1 MDVFDVVSRPRGE
14 KKKSPVPAGLAPPPR
29 LSGALPVVGH
39 TVEFVRDTIGLLFRA
54 QRELGEVAAFDVA
67 HRRMVAVFGPRAH
80 EAVFRAPDTVLSP
93 SEAYKIMTP
102 IFGKDVVYDASPDK
116 MAEQLKMLLP
126 ALQDRRMR
134 TYGEAVVRETEE
146 TIRPWGQ
153 TGVVDLVEFC
163 RVLTNFTSARC
174 LLGREFREGMSDEFA
189 RVYHDLEVGA
199 SPLAYL
205 NAHLPIPIFK
215 RRDVARVRMVQMI
228 TENVARRRA
237 SGASGDDFLQTL
249 MDASYASG
257 EKLSEHEITGL
268 LLAGMFAGHHT
279 SSVTT
284 AWALLELLRD
294 PVAYQRAVAE
304 VDRVFG
310 GGRPVSHAVLR
321 ELTYVE
327 NVVKEALR
335 LHPPL
340 FMLVRVA
347 QVDWEFGGYHIPKGT
362 WIVISPTVAH
372 RMPEVFRDPD
382 AFDPDRFAEGRAED
396 KKDFAYIAFGGG
408 RHKCL
413 GNAFAILQVKAILAL
428 LLGQFELGLFGDAIE
443 SDFQGLVI
451 GPKEP
456 CRVRYRR
463 RARPSVTIAQ
473 MAAGQALSER
483 SAAGC
488 PVHGEAAN
496 LDKASLDK
504 ASLDKASLDGA
515 SLGGASLDGASLDGA
530 SLDGAS
536 LDKASLDKASL
547 DKASLDGA
555 SVTEGAPPTGCP
567 VHVADAASPGGVEA
581 RRSTK
586 LRIRIDRDLCQGHGV
601 CAGECPQVFAVG
613 RDQKVMLKM
622 PRPPAELYEKVRLAA
637 KHCPTRTIRLEEE
650 GD

>member
-1 MDVFDVVSRPRGE
+1 MDLRDVVGGAGRT
-14 KKKSPVPAGLAPPPR
+14 KKTPMPEGLKAPPR

-80 EAVFRAPDTVLSP
+80 EAVFRAPDAILSP

-102 IFGKDVVYDASPDK
+102 IFGKDVVYDAKPEK

-134 TYGEAVVRETEE
+134 TYGEAVVRETED
-146 TIRPWGQ
+146 TIRPWGES
-153 TGVVDLVEFC
+153 GVVDFVEFC

-189 RVYHDLEVGA
+189 RVYHDLEAGA
-199 SPLAYL
+199 SPLAYVHA
-205 NAHLPIPIFK
+205 NLPIPIFK
-215 RRDVARVRMVQMI
+215 KRDAARVRMVEMI
-228 TENVARRRA
+228 SQNVQSRRA
-237 SGASGDDFLQTL
+237 AGHGGDDFLQTL
-249 MDASYASG
+249 MESSYSDG
-257 EKLSEHEITGL
+257 TKLSEHEITGL

-284 AWALLELLRD
+284 AWALLELLRN
-294 PVAYQRAVAE
+294 PALYQRAVEE
-304 VDRVFG
+304 VDRVFS

-321 ELTYVE
+321 ELTFIE

-335 LHPPL
+335 MHPPL

-347 QVDWEFGGYHIPKGT
+347 QVDWELFGHHIPKGT
-362 WIVISPTVAH
+362 WVVVSPTVSH

-382 AFDPDRFAEGRAED
+382 AFDPDRYAEGRAED

-428 LLGQFELGLFGDAIE
+428 LLGQFELGLYGDAIE
-443 SDFQGLVI
+443 TNFQGLVI

-463 RARPSVTIAQ
+463 RARPSVTVAQ
-473 MAAGQALSER
+473 MSEAAE
-483 SAAGC
+483 AAARTAPPQGC
-488 PVHGEAAN
+488 PAHAHGGHASGAHASGTVATASGAAPTTEA
-496 LDKASLDK
+496 S
-504 ASLDKASLDGA
+504 
-515 SLGGASLDGASLDGA
+515 
-530 SLDGAS
+530 
-536 LDKASLDKASL
+536 
-547 DKASLDGA
+547 
-555 SVTEGAPPTGCP
+555 
-567 VHVADAASPGGVEA
+567 ASP
-581 RRSTK
+581 RK

-601 CAGECPQVFAVG
+601 CAGECPEVFAVG
-613 RDQKVMLKM
+613 KDQKVILKVA
-622 PRPPAELYEKVRLAA
+622 RPEPALHAKVRLAA
-637 KHCPTRTIRLEEE
+637 EHCPTRTIRLEEE
-650 GD
+650 A

>member
-1 MDVFDVVSRPRGE
+1 VS
-14 KKKSPVPAGLAPPPR
+14 
-29 LSGALPVVGH
+29 
-39 TVEFVRDTIGLLFRA
+39 
-54 QRELGEVAAFDVA
+54 
-67 HRRMVAVFGPRAH
+67 
-80 EAVFRAPDTVLSP
+80 
-93 SEAYKIMTP
+93 
-102 IFGKDVVYDASPDK
+102 
-116 MAEQLKMLLP
+116 
-126 ALQDRRMR
+126 
-134 TYGEAVVRETEE
+134 
-146 TIRPWGQ
+146 
-153 TGVVDLVEFC
+153 
-163 RVLTNFTSARC
+163 
-174 LLGREFREGMSDEFA
+174 A

-215 RRDVARVRMVQMI
+215 RRDAARVRMVQMI

-249 MDASYASG
+249 MDASYSSG
-257 EKLSEHEITGL
+257 AKLSERELTGL

-294 PVAYQRAVAE
+294 PAAYQRAVAE

-327 NVVKEALR
+327 NVVKKALR
-335 LHPPL
+335 LHPPF

-382 AFDPDRFAEGRAED
+382 VFDPDRFAEGRAED

-463 RARPSVTIAQ
+463 RARPSVTVEQ
-473 MAAGQALSER
+473 VVAGQPSSEPAACPAHGAQGHAR
-483 SAAGC
+483 TSEPVAPRAADGSGECPAHVSGPSA
-488 PVHGEAAN
+488 PVAEAARN
-496 LDKASLDK
+496 QA
-504 ASLDKASLDGA
+504 
-515 SLGGASLDGASLDGA
+515 
-530 SLDGAS
+530 
-536 LDKASLDKASL
+536 
-547 DKASLDGA
+547 
-555 SVTEGAPPTGCP
+555 T
-567 VHVADAASPGGVEA
+567 A
-581 RRSTK
+581 RAE

-601 CAGECPQVFAVG
+601 CVGECPEVFALG
-613 RDQKVMLKM
+613 RDHKVILKVS
-622 PRPPAELYEKVRLAA
+622 RPPAKLHEKVRLAA
-637 KHCPTRTIRLEEE
+637 KHCPTRTIRLEEDSSP
-650 GD
+650 G

>member
-1 MDVFDVVSRPRGE
+1 MDLFDVVSRRGGE
-14 KKKSPVPAGLAPPPR
+14 KKKPIPANLKEPPR
-29 LSGALPVVGH
+29 LSGGLPVVGH
-39 TVEFVRDTIGLLFRA
+39 TVEFVRTTMELLFRA

-102 IFGKDVVYDASPDK
+102 IFGRDVVYDAAPAK

-134 TYGEAVVRETEE
+134 TYGEAVVAETEA
-146 TIRPWGQ
+146 TIAPWGES
-153 TGVVDLVEFC
+153 GVVDFVEFC
-163 RVLTNFTSARC
+163 RVLTNYTSARC
-174 LLGREFREGMSDEFA
+174 LLGAEFREGMSEEFA

-205 NAHLPIPIFK
+205 NAHLPIPIFR
-215 RRDVARVRMVQMI
+215 RRDAARVRMVEMI
-228 TENVARRRA
+228 TENVQRRRA
-237 SGASGDDFLQTL
+237 SGNVGDDFLQTL
-249 MDASYASG
+249 MDSAYSDG
-257 EKLSEHEITGL
+257 KKLSEHEITGL

-284 AWALLELLRD
+284 AWALLELLRH
-294 PVAYQRAVAE
+294 PTHYQRAVSE
-304 VDRVFG
+304 VDRVFS
-310 GGRPVSHAVLR
+310 GGRAVTHAVLR
-321 ELTYVE
+321 ELTYLE

-347 QVDWEFGGYHIPKGT
+347 QVDWELFGYHIPKGT
-362 WIVISPTVAH
+362 WIVVSPTVAH
-372 RMPEVFRDPD
+372 RMPDVFRDPD

-428 LLGQFELGLFGDAIE
+428 LLGQFDLGLYGDAIA
-443 SDFQGLVI
+443 SDFQGLVV

-463 RARPSVTIAQ
+463 RATPSVTLAQ
-473 MAAGQALSER
+473 MSAGQPLADAPPPECPAHAGAASTEKAAPPPACPAHAKGTNGA
-483 SAAGC
+483 SAAG
-488 PVHGEAAN
+488 P
-496 LDKASLDK
+496 
-504 ASLDKASLDGA
+504 
-515 SLGGASLDGASLDGA
+515 
-530 SLDGAS
+530 
-536 LDKASLDKASL
+536 
-547 DKASLDGA
+547 A
-555 SVTEGAPPTGCP
+555 SVAPNAEVGS
-567 VHVADAASPGGVEA
+567 ADDAAAATGK
-581 RRSTK
+581 K

-601 CAGECPQVFAVG
+601 CAGECPEVFAVG
-613 RDQKVMLKM
+613 RDQKVILKVA
-622 PRPPAELYEKVRLAA
+622 RPAPELYAKVRLAA
-637 KHCPTRTIRLEEE
+637 EHCPTRTIRLEEE
-650 GD
+650 DA

>member
-1 MDVFDVVSRPRGE
+1 MDVFDVVSRSRGE
-14 KKKSPVPAGLAPPPR
+14 KKKPMPEGLSAPPR
-29 LSGALPVVGH
+29 LSGGLPVVGH
-39 TVEFVRDTIGLLFRA
+39 TVEFIRDTMGLLFRA

-102 IFGKDVVYDASPDK
+102 IFGKDVVYDAAPAK

-146 TIRPWGQ
+146 TLRPWGES
-153 TGVVDLVEFC
+153 GVVDFVEFC

-199 SPLAYL
+199 SPIAYL
-205 NAHLPIPIFK
+205 HAHLPIPIFK
-215 RRDVARVRMVQMI
+215 KRDAARIRMVEMI
-228 TENVARRRA
+228 TQNVTARRA
-237 SGASGDDFLQTL
+237 SGHGGDDFLQTL
-249 MDASYASG
+249 MDASYSDG
-257 EKLSEHEITGL
+257 NKLSEHEITGL

-284 AWALLELLRD
+284 AWALLELLQH
-294 PVAYQRAVAE
+294 PTHYQRAVAE
-304 VDRVFG
+304 VDKVFS

-321 ELTYVE
+321 ELTYLE

-347 QVDWEFGGYHIPKGT
+347 QVDWQLFGHHIPKGT
-362 WIVISPTVAH
+362 WIVVSPTVAH

-443 SDFQGLVI
+443 TNFQGLVI

-463 RARPSVTIAQ
+463 RANPSVTVEQ
-473 MAAGQALSER
+473 MSAGQALAEAPPPGCPAHTGSG
-483 SAAGC
+483 AAG
-488 PVHGEAAN
+488 VGAN
-496 LDKASLDK
+496 VDASV
-504 ASLDKASLDGA
+504 
-515 SLGGASLDGASLDGA
+515 
-530 SLDGAS
+530 
-536 LDKASLDKASL
+536 
-547 DKASLDGA
+547 GA
-555 SVTEGAPPTGCP
+555 SVGASSGQPAHAAPPPACP
-567 VHVADAASPGGVEA
+567 AHVSGQAVAPAPTQA
-581 RRSTK
+581 RSGDVM
-586 LRIRIDRDLCQGHGV
+586 LRVRIDRDLCQGHGV
-601 CAGECPQVFAVG
+601 CAGECPEVFAVG
-613 RDQKVMLKM
+613 RDQKVMLKT
-622 PRPPAELYEKVRLAA
+622 PRPPRELHEKVRQAA
-637 KHCPTRTIRLEEE
+637 LHCPTGTIKLEESE
-650 GD
+650 VD

>member
-1 MDVFDVVSRPRGE
+1 MDLFDVVSRRGGE
-14 KKKSPVPAGLAPPPR
+14 KKKPIPANLKPPPR

-39 TVEFVRDTIGLLFRA
+39 TVEFVRATIELLFRA

-102 IFGKDVVYDASPDK
+102 IFGKDVVYDAAPAK

-134 TYGEAVVRETEE
+134 TYGEAVVAETEA
-146 TIRPWGQ
+146 TIRPWGES
-153 TGVVDLVEFC
+153 GVVDFVEFC
-163 RVLTNFTSARC
+163 RVLTNYTSARC
-174 LLGREFREGMSDEFA
+174 LLGAEFREGMSEEFA

-205 NAHLPIPIFK
+205 NAHLPIPIFR
-215 RRDVARVRMVQMI
+215 RRDAARVRMVEMI
-228 TENVARRRA
+228 SENVTRRRA
-237 SGASGDDFLQTL
+237 SGNVGDDFLQTL
-249 MDASYASG
+249 MDSAYADG
-257 EKLSEHEITGL
+257 KKLSEHEITGL

-284 AWALLELLRD
+284 AWALLELLRH
-294 PVAYQRAVAE
+294 PTHYQRAVEE
-304 VDRVFG
+304 VDRVFS

-321 ELTYVE
+321 ELTYLE

-347 QVDWEFGGYHIPKGT
+347 QVDWELFGYHIPKGT
-362 WIVISPTVAH
+362 WIVVSPTVAH
-372 RMPEVFRDPD
+372 RMPDVFRDPD

-428 LLGQFELGLFGDAIE
+428 LLGQFDLGLHGDEIA
-443 SDFQGLVI
+443 SDFQGLVV

-463 RARPSVTIAQ
+463 RANPSVTLAQ
-473 MAAGQALSER
+473 MSAGQPLAESPPPGCPAHAGAATEKASKTSSE
-483 SAAGC
+483 SPPAGC
-488 PVHGEAAN
+488 PAHTNGTN
-496 LDKASLDK
+496 
-504 ASLDKASLDGA
+504 GA
-515 SLGGASLDGASLDGA
+515 TTSA
-530 SLDGAS
+530 
-536 LDKASLDKASL
+536 
-547 DKASLDGA
+547 
-555 SVTEGAPPTGCP
+555 APPATTTE
-567 VHVADAASPGGVEA
+567 VADAKPA
-581 RRSTK
+581 TK

-601 CAGECPQVFAVG
+601 CAGECPEVFAVG
-613 RDQKVMLKM
+613 RDQKVILKVA
-622 PRPPAELYEKVRLAA
+622 RPAPELHEKVRLAA
-637 KHCPTRTIRLEEE
+637 QHCPTRTIRLEEE
-650 GD
+650 SD

>member
-1 MDVFDVVSRPRGE
+1 MDLFDVVSRRGSE
-14 KKKSPVPAGLAPPPR
+14 KKASMPANLKPAPR

-39 TVEFVRDTIGLLFRA
+39 TVEFVRRTIELLFRA

-67 HRRMVAVFGPRAH
+67 HRRMVAVFGPRAQ

-102 IFGKDVVYDASPDK
+102 IFGKDVVYDAAPAK

-134 TYGEAVVRETEE
+134 TYGEAVVAETEA
-146 TIRPWGQ
+146 TITPWGES
-153 TGVVDLVEFC
+153 GVVDFVEFC
-163 RVLTNFTSARC
+163 RVLTNYTSARC

-205 NAHLPIPIFK
+205 NAHLPIPIFR
-215 RRDVARVRMVQMI
+215 RRDAARTRMVEMI
-228 TENVARRRA
+228 TENVKKRRA
-237 SGASGDDFLQTL
+237 SGTAGDDFLQTL
-249 MDASYASG
+249 MDSAYSDG
-257 EKLSEHEITGL
+257 KKLSEHEITGL

-284 AWALLELLRD
+284 AWALIELLRH
-294 PVAYQRAVAE
+294 PTHYQRAVTE
-304 VDRVFG
+304 VDRVFS
-310 GGRPVSHAVLR
+310 GGRAVTHAALR
-321 ELTYVE
+321 ELTYLE

-347 QVDWEFGGYHIPKGT
+347 QVDWELFGYHIPKGT
-362 WIVISPTVAH
+362 WIVVSPTVAH
-372 RMPEVFRDPD
+372 RLPDVFRDPD

-428 LLGQFELGLFGDAIE
+428 LLGQFDLGLHGDAIE
-443 SDFQGLVI
+443 SDFQGLVV

-463 RARPSVTIAQ
+463 RATPSVTIAQ
-473 MAAGQALSER
+473 MSAGQALTSTE
-483 SAAGC
+483 SPPAGC
-488 PVHGEAAN
+488 PAH
-496 LDKASLDK
+496 DAS
-504 ASLDKASLDGA
+504 GA
-515 SLGGASLDGASLDGA
+515 G
-530 SLDGAS
+530 
-536 LDKASLDKASL
+536 
-547 DKASLDGA
+547 
-555 SVTEGAPPTGCP
+555 
-567 VHVADAASPGGVEA
+567 AASGAASTGAAVSSNASPPPQCPAHTKGSTSDASTAKAAINEA
-581 RRSTK
+581 PATEAESSAESAGPK

-601 CAGECPQVFAVG
+601 CAGECPEVFAVG
-613 RDQKVMLKM
+613 RDQKVILKVA
-622 PRPPAELYEKVRLAA
+622 RPGPELYEKVRLAA
-637 KHCPTRTIRLEEE
+637 QHCPTRTIRLEET
-650 GD
+650 D

>member
-14 KKKSPVPAGLAPPPR
+14 KKKAPIPAGLKAPPR
-29 LSGALPVVGH
+29 LSRALPVVGH
-39 TVEFVRDTIGLLFRA
+39 TVEFLRDTIGLLFRA

-67 HRRMVAVFGPRAH
+67 HRRMVVVFGPRAH

-146 TIRPWGQ
+146 TIRPWGE
-153 TGVVDLVEFC
+153 TGVVDFVEFC

-199 SPLAYL
+199 SPLAYI

-215 RRDVARVRMVQMI
+215 RRDAARVRMVEMI
-228 TENVARRRA
+228 SENVRRRRA
-237 SGASGDDFLQTL
+237 AGTTGDDFLQTL
-249 MDASYASG
+249 MDSSYSDG
-257 EKLSEHEITGL
+257 KKLSEHEITGL

-284 AWALLELLRD
+284 AWALLELLRH
-294 PVAYQRAVAE
+294 PTHYQRAVAE

-362 WIVISPTVAH
+362 WIVVSPTVSH
-372 RMPEVFRDPD
+372 RIPEVFRDPEV
-382 AFDPDRFAEGRAED
+382 FDPDRFGEGRAED

-428 LLGQFELGLFGDAIE
+428 LLGQFDLGLHGDAIA
-443 SDFQGLVI
+443 SDFQGLVV

-456 CRVRYRR
+456 CRVQYRR
-463 RARPSVTIAQ
+463 RAQPSVTMAQ
-473 MAAGQALSER
+473 MAAGQPLSE
-483 SAAGC
+483 AAPPGC
-488 PVHGEAAN
+488 PAHVGTASIE
-496 LDKASLDK
+496 KASVDPH
-504 ASLDKASLDGA
+504 G
-515 SLGGASLDGASLDGA
+515 
-530 SLDGAS
+530 
-536 LDKASLDKASL
+536 
-547 DKASLDGA
+547 
-555 SVTEGAPPTGCP
+555 TPPVGCP
-567 VHVADAASPGGVEA
+567 AHAPGTASSGNVAAEPVVGRGT
-581 RRSTK
+581 TK

-601 CAGECPQVFAVG
+601 CAGECPEVFAVG
-613 RDQKVMLKM
+613 RDQKVMLKVV
-622 PRPPAELYEKVRLAA
+622 RPPAELHEKVRLAA

-650 GD
+650 SDAAEA